1 MSTGEP
7 VIYRDEVLGVLMALA
22 DIVVELRGELQ
33 AKGWADLKARRLA
46 RERVEREAAES

>member
-22 DIVVELRGELQ
+22 DIVVELRGIQ
-33 AKGWADLKARRLA
+33 AKGWADLEAKRLA